1 VKFSRFSPYSQTTVQ
16 RALGSNSRRRS
27 DSNNGAA
34 FFFVTRAKFI
44 SIKTKF
50 TGEEANNWSCS
61 VYRVNTAGRV
71 AFRLF
76 NSAGATVGTMVS
88 LAGYAG
94 LATTTNADATVG
106 AKVRMDVRGAI
117 DNTQIFSSSLSDNT
131 YFSGGR
137 G

>member
-1 VKFSRFSPYSQTTVQ
+1 MKFSKFGPYSTTTVQ
-16 RALGSNSRRRS
+16 RALGSRSRNRS

-34 FFFVTRAKFI
+34 FFFVDRTNLI

-50 TGEEANNWSCS
+50 TGEETNNWSCS
-61 VYRVNTAGRV
+61 VYRINTAGRV

-76 NSAGATVGTMVS
+76 NAAGATVGTMVS
-88 LAGYAG
+88 LSGYAG

-106 AKVRMDVRGAI
+106 ATVRMNVRGTISNA
-117 DNTQIFSSSLSDNT
+117 QGFSSSLSEKT
-131 YFSGGR
+131 YFTGGR